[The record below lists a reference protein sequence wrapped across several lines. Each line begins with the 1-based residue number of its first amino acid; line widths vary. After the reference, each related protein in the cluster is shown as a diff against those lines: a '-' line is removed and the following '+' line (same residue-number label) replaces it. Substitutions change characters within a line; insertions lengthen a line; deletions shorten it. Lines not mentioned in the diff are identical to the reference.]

1 MKPAPNP
8 SPLQQ
13 LQLTPLRE
21 FAIKSCLKAWL
32 EFEPDRLYSQAFECS
47 AVDMLGRLLEDRD
60 LLGDFL
66 SQHYRGRQGSRE
78 LKEQQVRYIVL
89 HWLADLACGLGR
101 F

>member
-1 MKPAPNP
+1 MMPKPKP
-8 SPLQQ
+8 SPQLQ

-32 EFEPDRLYSQAFECS
+32 EFDPDRLYSQAFECS
-47 AVDMLGRLLEDRD
+47 AVDMLGRLLQDAD
-60 LLGDFL
+60 LMADFL
-66 SQHYRGRQGSRE
+66 SQHYRGRPGSRE
-78 LKEQQVRYIVL
+78 LKSNQVRFVVL